1 MNQFNVSG
9 MHIPWCVTR
18 RHISIGALMGLR
30 LPFTFSPSS
39 SAMVIKTPSLYSQDD
54 PLAEAL
60 KPPSFETDAER
71 YARLQAEAEAKRI
84 SEQIDED
91 LRQERERLRRK
102 RADVK
107 VSSSERG

>member
-1 MNQFNVSG
+1 
-9 MHIPWCVTR
+9 
-18 RHISIGALMGLR
+18 
-30 LPFTFSPSS
+30 
-39 SAMVIKTPSLYSQDD
+39 MVIKTPSLYSQDD

-60 KPPSFETDAER
+60 RPPSFETDAER
-71 YARLQAEAEAKRI
+71 YARVQAEADAKRI

-107 VSSSERG
+107 VSFSLNVAVRLADDRLHSSSSSARQRAANQRSRNSSS